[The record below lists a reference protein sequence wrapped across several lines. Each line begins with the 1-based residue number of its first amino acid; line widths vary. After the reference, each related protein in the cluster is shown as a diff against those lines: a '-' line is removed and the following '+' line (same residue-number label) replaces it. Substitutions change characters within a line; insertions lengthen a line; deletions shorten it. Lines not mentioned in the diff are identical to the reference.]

1 MRRYCLFFSLLLL
14 TSSLFAQP
22 SKKETSLF
30 LEYERETAKQ
40 SNSAEDANP
49 FVKFIRPISTKAVQ
63 SAPAATPTT
72 NITTSAPSSEATH
85 KNVPAGSNER
95 PFLIVNAPIKE
106 DVSKSCQ
113 TPIILSVD
121 SPTVHKPKKSLFMN
135 LASTKERVLSK
146 AKAFI
151 GTPYG
156 FGSKEQVQTDCS
168 GFTQQV
174 YKDFGINLPRSA
186 AEQAQLGTDVDIK
199 DLQVG
204 DLMFYQTY
212 KSEPSHVAIYAGDG
226 QIIHASYRNKRVQY
240 DAIDKGYY
248 KQRFMYAKRLKIGEM
263 DTSNE

>member
-1 MRRYCLFFSLLLL
+1 MRRYLLFFPLLLV
-14 TSSLFAQP
+14 SSLCAQP
-22 SKKETSLF
+22 SNKETSLF

-40 SNSAEDANP
+40 SNNSEDNNP
-49 FVKFIRPISTKAVQ
+49 FVKFIRPISPNIPRTTTP
-63 SAPAATPTT
+63 SPILPSPTT
-72 NITTSAPSSEATH
+72 AH
-85 KNVPAGSNER
+85 KNVPAGHDER
-95 PFLIVNAPIKE
+95 PYLIVNAPIKE
-106 DVSKSCQ
+106 TSPKSC
-113 TPIILSVD
+113 PESIILSVE
-121 SPTVHKPKKSLFMN
+121 SPTVDKPKRSLFAN
-135 LASTKERVLSK
+135 LSSTKERVLSK

-156 FGSKEQVQTDCS
+156 FGGKGSVQTDCS

-174 YKDFGINLPRSA
+174 FKDFGVNLPRSA
-186 AEQAQLGTDVDIK
+186 AQQAQLGTEVDLK

-226 QIIHASYRNKRVQY
+226 QIIHASYRNKRIQY

-248 KQRFMYAKRLKIGEM
+248 KQRFLYAKRLNIGEL